1 MIAVTRWAVRIHKW
15 LALIVGLQIVL
26 WVLGG
31 LVMSVLP
38 IEAVRSEHTIPA
50 PVSRPLALDTLL
62 SPAAA
67 AREAEVSRV
76 RSAALGHWN
85 DRPVYRFDT
94 PDGVVMVDAQSGAR
108 LSPLDEAAARRTAQA
123 NYAGA
128 APISSVRYFETPTWE
143 YRRSGPA
150 WRAEFDDGEGT
161 RLYISPDS
169 GEVTARRN
177 DRWRVFDF
185 FWMLHVMDYK
195 ERENFNHPL
204 LISMAGMALVTV
216 MAGLVLLVIRVRR
229 AILVQRSKART
240 RTI

>member
-15 LALIVGLQIVL
+15 LALIVGLQILL

-31 LVMSVLP
+31 FVMSLLP

-50 PVSRPLALDTLL
+50 ARTEPLALDTLL
-62 SPAAA
+62 APGSA
-67 AREAEVSRV
+67 AREAGVSTV
-76 RSAALGHWN
+76 RGAVLGYWN
-85 DRPVYRFDT
+85 ERPVYRFQT
-94 PDGVVMVDAQSGAR
+94 PRGVVMVDAQSGDR
-108 LSPLDEAAARRTAQA
+108 LSPLDEAAARQTAQA
-123 NYAGA
+123 NYAGV
-128 APISSVRYFETPTWE
+128 APVKSLTYFETPTWE

-185 FWMLHVMDYK
+185 FWMLHVMDYR

-204 LISMAGMALVTV
+204 LISMAGLALATV
-216 MAGLVLLVIRVRR
+216 LAGLVLLVIRVRR
-229 AILVQRSKART
+229 SILVQRLKGRAA
-240 RTI
+240 